1 MASAGHGSLKGDNK
15 TGGVLPIMAYMVM
28 LCLKGVPF
36 SGFRYMKGY
45 GNLSFPSVKRPRRAI
60 RCIVLVVKKSIKH
73 SGFVSYLYFK
83 DSEF

>member
-1 MASAGHGSLKGDNK
+1 
-15 TGGVLPIMAYMVM
+15 
-28 LCLKGVPF
+28 
-36 SGFRYMKGY
+36 MKGY

-60 RCIVLVVKKSIKH
+60 RCHIVLVVKKSIKH